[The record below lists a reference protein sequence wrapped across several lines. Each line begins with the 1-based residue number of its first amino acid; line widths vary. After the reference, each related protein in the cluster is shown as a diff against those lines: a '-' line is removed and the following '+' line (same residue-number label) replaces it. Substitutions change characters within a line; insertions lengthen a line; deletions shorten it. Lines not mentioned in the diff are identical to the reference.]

1 MIAFIGSVFSPYYAW
16 ARRRG
21 LSNPFNHCALN
32 VALYSKRGK
41 LWSMTERAASEVR
54 ATPCC
59 LSIGGSAMRW
69 TGQTLDVL
77 IDERCAPLPRRLQG
91 VIRISPEALCA
102 QSFDL
107 DAAGRHQWTPFAPC
121 ASIEVHMAKPRL
133 DWRGIGYLD
142 HNFGVRP
149 LETDFEQWTWSRSS
163 DAQSATVF
171 YDVVP
176 RDAPPRGLAL
186 RVGRSGSV
194 EAIPAP
200 PVARLPSTAWGIA
213 RSARADGAREAR
225 VIRTLE
231 DAPFYGR
238 TLLETSVHGKR
249 GHVIH
254 ESLDLKR
261 FSSTWV
267 QCLLP
272 FRMPRAIF
280 RGTGGRQ
287 EGS

>member
-1 MIAFIGSVFSPYYAW
+1 
-16 ARRRG
+16 
-21 LSNPFNHCALN
+21 
-32 VALYSKRGK
+32 
-41 LWSMTERAASEVR
+41 
-54 ATPCC
+54 
-59 LSIGGSAMRW
+59 
-69 TGQTLDVL
+69 
-77 IDERCAPLPRRLQG
+77 
-91 VIRISPEALCA
+91 
-102 QSFDL
+102 
-107 DAAGRHQWTPFAPC
+107 
-121 ASIEVHMAKPRL
+121 MAKPRL
-133 DWRGIGYLD
+133 NWRGNGYLD

-171 YDVVP
+171 YDVAP

-186 RVGRSGSV
+186 RVGRNGSV
-194 EAIPAP
+194 EAISAP
-200 PVARLPSTAWGIA
+200 PIVRLPSTAWGIA

-249 GHVIH
+249 GRVIH

-272 FRMPRAIF
+272 FRMPRAIS
-280 RGTGGRQ
+280 RGSGGRQ